1 MYSNETISAAVR
13 GARPLPGRGPEAAR
27 PPRVLIV
34 ADHASARFGGE
45 AALPLHYFRLLRR
58 RGVEAWLVVHERTR
72 TELLALLPGEADRIH
87 FVPDAPS
94 HRLLHALGRALPARV
109 HLFTLGLLLRLLTQ
123 RSARRLARR
132 LVRERGVD
140 VVHQPMP
147 VSPKEVSLIYDMG
160 APVVIGPMNGGMS
173 YPPAF
178 RRREG
183 AVVRGFNAAG
193 RWCSQALN
201 RLIPGK
207 LRAETLVVANA
218 RTREALPPGVRG
230 RVVEL
235 VENGVDLS
243 VWGAGGAAAGPRGD
257 GPVRFLFA
265 GRLVGWKAV
274 DLLLEAFGRVS
285 RRAPAALDVVG
296 EGPARAA
303 LEAQARRLGLEDAV
317 TFHGWLSQEELARR
331 LRSAD
336 VFVLPSL
343 FECGGAVVL
352 EAMAAGLPVVS
363 TRWGGPTDY
372 LDEDCGVLVE
382 PASREALVGGL
393 AGAMAELAGS
403 GELRRRL
410 GRAGRERAAQEFD
423 WERKIDRM
431 LEIYAEAVRR
441 YSASPN
447 RRKEPRDGRVR

>member
-1 MYSNETISAAVR
+1 MYLNDIVRALDPVVRSPSARAP
-13 GARPLPGRGPEAAR
+13 AAAR
-27 PPRVLIV
+27 LPRVLII
-34 ADHASARFGGE
+34 ADHASAKFGGE

-72 TELLALLPGEADRIH
+72 EELSALLPDEAGRIH
-87 FVPDAPS
+87 FVPDARS
-94 HRLLHALGRALPARV
+94 HRLLHAMGRALPARV

-132 LVRERGVD
+132 LVREQGID

-160 APVVIGPMNGGMS
+160 APVIVGPMNGGMS

-178 RRREG
+178 RGREG
-183 AVVRGFNAAG
+183 SVVRGFNVAG
-193 RWCSQALN
+193 RWWAQALN

-207 LRAETLVVANA
+207 LRAETLVAANV
-218 RTREALPPGVRG
+218 RTRQALPRGVQG

-243 VWGAGGAAAGPRGD
+243 VWEGGGAASRLQGD
-257 GPVRFLFA
+257 GPIRFLFA
-265 GRLVGWKAV
+265 GRLVDWKAV
-274 DLLLEAFGRVS
+274 DLLLEAFRRVAGRN
-285 RRAPAALDVVG
+285 RAALDVVG

-303 LEAQARRLGLEDAV
+303 LEAQARRLGLGDAV
-317 TFHGWLSQEELARR
+317 IFHGWLPQEELARR
-331 LRSAD
+331 LRDAD

-352 EAMAAGLPVVS
+352 EAMAAGLPVVA

-372 LDEDCGVLVE
+372 LDESCGVLVE
-382 PASREALVGGL
+382 PASREALVAGL

-403 GELRRRL
+403 REQRRRL
-410 GRAGRERAAQEFD
+410 GRAGRERATREFD
-423 WERKIDRM
+423 WERKIDRI
-431 LEIYAEAVRR
+431 LEIYADAVRR
-441 YSASPN
+441 YSMRPS
-447 RRKEPRDGRVR
+447 RRKGLRHRKVR